1 MRPCLCYTQYLT
13 TNSQSPECSWA
24 RGQQRGKKEGEFG
37 ICGNGPWPLG
47 GGGGGGG
54 TGGEWGGGSGGRF
67 GAGLRKKTDTVK
79 RYKDIKRRQQ

>member
-54 TGGEWGGGSGGRF
+54 TGGEMGGEDLEGGLVL
-67 GAGLRKKTDTVK
+67 G
-79 RYKDIKRRQQ
+79 

>member
-47 GGGGGGG
+47 GGGEGGK
-54 TGGEWGGGSGGRF
+54 GEGELEGKGVGAGPGGRL
-67 GAGLRKKTDTVK
+67 GPLILSKGTK
-79 RYKDIKRRQQ
+79 R